1 MKERHTES
9 SLVGMSSLGALSLCV
24 HKKSCGETLLEVT
37 LLTRGA
43 SGSEATLSA
52 GCMAQGIRKQT
63 IS

>member
-1 MKERHTES
+1 MPYPFVSTRK
-9 SLVGMSSLGALSLCV
+9 VV
-24 HKKSCGETLLEVT
+24 VKVVLEVT

-52 GCMAQGIRKQT
+52 GCMAQGISQQT